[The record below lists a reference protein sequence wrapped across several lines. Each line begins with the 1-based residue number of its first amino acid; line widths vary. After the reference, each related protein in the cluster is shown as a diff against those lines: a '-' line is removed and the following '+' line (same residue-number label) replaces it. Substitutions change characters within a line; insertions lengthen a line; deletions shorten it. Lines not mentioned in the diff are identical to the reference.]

1 MVKELI
7 FEGEYLY
14 NFKIKG
20 KEFNEGRLE
29 YEGEYSCDKK
39 WNGKGYDKDGN
50 IIYEIKNGI
59 KILNE

>member
-1 MVKELI
+1 LDKELI

-29 YEGEYSCDKK
+29 YEGEYSFDKK